1 MRPSDQHP
9 FLIDSLQMTVELY
22 NKNMDT
28 TFTLDQL
35 SALTDLSLRT
45 IRYYIQMG
53 LVERHEGDRKHARYT
68 QRHLDQLLQV
78 RAMADQGMP
87 LERIKHQM
95 QGTAPLLPPP
105 RAPGDISVISKV
117 FIAPGVELHL
127 EPQAA
132 GLPPEKLR
140 QFVRA
145 VLNQWEILH
154 DTE

>member
-1 MRPSDQHP
+1 
-9 FLIDSLQMTVELY
+9 
-22 NKNMDT
+22 
-28 TFTLDQL
+28 
-35 SALTDLSLRT
+35 
-45 IRYYIQMG
+45 
-53 LVERHEGDRKHARYT
+53 
-68 QRHLDQLLQV
+68 LDQLLQV

-95 QGTAPLLPPP
+95 QGTTPPLPPP
-105 RAPGDISVISKV
+105 RAAGDISVISKV

-154 DTE
+154 DPE

>member
-1 MRPSDQHP
+1 
-9 FLIDSLQMTVELY
+9 MTVELY

-35 SALTDLSLRT
+35 SGLTDLSLRT
-45 IRYYIQMG
+45 IRYYIQLG

-87 LERIKHQM
+87 LERIKHEM
-95 QGTAPLLPPP
+95 QGTTPPLPPP
-105 RAPGDISVISKV
+105 RAAGDISVISKV

-154 DTE
+154 DPE

>member
-1 MRPSDQHP
+1 
-9 FLIDSLQMTVELY
+9 MTVALY

-35 SALTDLSLRT
+35 SALTDLPLRT
-45 IRYYIQMG
+45 IRYYIQLG

-87 LERIKHQM
+87 LERIKYQM
-95 QGTAPLLPPP
+95 QGTAPPLPPS

-154 DTE
+154 EPE